1 MDALTTPSNWQRVRL
16 GDILT
21 LKHGRDYKKFKL
33 GNIPVY
39 GSGGYMLS
47 INNFLHNGESVCIGR
62 KGTIDKP
69 IYLNG
74 KFWVVDTL
82 FYSYSFKKSIP
93 KFIFYAFSIIK
104 WSNYN
109 EATGVPSLTKMTISN
124 IEIPLPPLNEQIAIA
139 NILSDVD
146 RYLYSLDALILKK
159 ESVKKALSFELLSQR
174 KRLKGF
180 NQNWQRVRLGD
191 ICEITTGSLDANE
204 MVHYGKY
211 RFYTCAKKYYF
222 IDKYAFDTEAILI
235 SGNGAYVGYVH
246 YYKGKFNAYQRT
258 YVLDNFSEHIIFV
271 KYFLTMF
278 LQSHIQTNK
287 NEGNTPYIVMATLKD
302 FEIPLPPLNEQIA
315 IANIL
320 SDVDRYLYS
329 LDALI
334 LKKESVKKALSFELL
349 SQRKRLKGFNQNWQ
363 RVRLGDICEIT
374 TGSLDANEMVHYG
387 KYRFYTCAKKYYFI
401 DKYAFDTEAI
411 LISGNGAYVGYV
423 HYYKGKFNAYQRTYV
438 LDNFSEHI
446 IFVKYF
452 LTMFLQ
458 SHIQT
463 NKNEGNTPYIVMATL
478 KDFEIPLPPLNE
490 QIAIANILSDLDN
503 EIISL
508 KNKKRQFDNIKKA
521 LNHDLM
527 SAKIRVL
534 KK

>member
-124 IEIPLPPLNEQIAIA
+124 IEIPLPPLNEQAAIA
-139 NILSDVD
+139 DVLSDVD
-146 RYLYSLDALILKK
+146 RYLYNLDALILKK

-180 NQNWQRVRLGD
+180 NQAWQRVRLGD
-191 ICEITTGSLDANE
+191 IGKPCMCKRVMKHQTTRYGEIPFYKIGTFGNTADAFISKKLFLE
-204 MVHYGKY
+204 YKTKY
-211 RFYTCAKKYYF
+211 SFPKKG
-222 IDKYAFDTEAILI
+222 DILI
-235 SGNGAYVGYVH
+235 SASGTIGRAVIYDGKPAYFQDSNIVWIDNDETLVKNDFLFY
-246 YYKGKFNAYQRT
+246 AYSNVKWNTEHTTILRL
-258 YVLDNFSEHIIFV
+258 YNDNFR
-271 KYFLTMF
+271 
-278 LQSHIQTNK
+278 
-287 NEGNTPYIVMATLKD
+287 NTL
-302 FEIPLPPLNEQIA
+302 IPLPPLNEQSA

-320 SDVDRYLYS
+320 SDVDS
-329 LDALI
+329 
-334 LKKESVKKALSFELL
+334 
-349 SQRKRLKGFNQNWQ
+349 
-363 RVRLGDICEIT
+363 
-374 TGSLDANEMVHYG
+374 
-387 KYRFYTCAKKYYFI
+387 
-401 DKYAFDTEAI
+401 
-411 LISGNGAYVGYV
+411 
-423 HYYKGKFNAYQRTYV
+423 
-438 LDNFSEHI
+438 
-446 IFVKYF
+446 
-452 LTMFLQ
+452 
-458 SHIQT
+458 
-463 NKNEGNTPYIVMATL
+463 
-478 KDFEIPLPPLNE
+478 
-490 QIAIANILSDLDN
+490 

-508 KNKKRQFDNIKKA
+508 KNKKRQFENIKKA

>member
-1 MDALTTPSNWQRVRL
+1 MDALTTPLPKNWEAVKVEDIFEIITDFSAAGSFAQQSQMVQYTNDRTNYAQLIRTTELKNGFNNTNAIYINKEAFEFLWRVNL
-16 GDILT
+16 NSDAIILPNIGINCGEIYYVDIKKLIHKHNALAPNAILLRT
-21 LKHGRDYKKFKL
+21 KKANLK
-33 GNIPVY
+33 
-39 GSGGYMLS
+39 
-47 INNFLHNGESVCIGR
+47 FL
-62 KGTIDKP
+62 
-69 IYLNG
+69 
-74 KFWVVDTL
+74 
-82 FYSYSFKKSIP
+82 
-93 KFIFYAFSIIK
+93 FYAFLDTWFQKQLINIVTSSAQPK
-104 WSNYN
+104 F
-109 EATGVPSLTKMTISN
+109 TKTDLRDLL
-124 IEIPLPPLNEQIAIA
+124 IPLPPLNEQIAIA

-180 NQNWQRVRLGD
+180 NQAWQRVRLGD

-211 RFYTCAKKYYF
+211 RFYTCAKEYYF

-302 FEIPLPPLNEQIA
+302 FEIFLPPLNEQIA

-320 SDVDRYLYS
+320 SA
-329 LDALI
+329 LD
-334 LKKESVKKALSFELL
+334 S
-349 SQRKRLKGFNQNWQ
+349 
-363 RVRLGDICEIT
+363 
-374 TGSLDANEMVHYG
+374 
-387 KYRFYTCAKKYYFI
+387 
-401 DKYAFDTEAI
+401 
-411 LISGNGAYVGYV
+411 
-423 HYYKGKFNAYQRTYV
+423 
-438 LDNFSEHI
+438 
-446 IFVKYF
+446 
-452 LTMFLQ
+452 
-458 SHIQT
+458 
-463 NKNEGNTPYIVMATL
+463 
-478 KDFEIPLPPLNE
+478 
-490 QIAIANILSDLDN
+490 

-508 KNKKRQFDNIKKA
+508 KNKKRQFENIKKA